1 MEWKRA
7 GRLED
12 GYEVVAMAGEC
23 DLYSAPLF
31 AASVISMIHKGERSL
46 EIDMSGLRYLDST
59 GVGSIVRILQ
69 AMRER
74 QGKLRFSGIGGM
86 PRRVLR
92 MSNVIS
98 IMVEREAAAGKTV

>member
-12 GYEVVAMAGEC
+12 GYEVLAMAGEC

-31 AASVISMIHKGERSL
+31 AASVIAMIQKGERSL
-46 EIDMSGLRYLDST
+46 EIDMSEVRYLDST

-74 QGKLRFSGIGGM
+74 KGQVRFRGIGGM
-86 PRRVLR
+86 PRRVLK
-92 MSNVIS
+92 MSNVINL
-98 IMVEREAAAGKTV
+98 MVEREAAAEKFI